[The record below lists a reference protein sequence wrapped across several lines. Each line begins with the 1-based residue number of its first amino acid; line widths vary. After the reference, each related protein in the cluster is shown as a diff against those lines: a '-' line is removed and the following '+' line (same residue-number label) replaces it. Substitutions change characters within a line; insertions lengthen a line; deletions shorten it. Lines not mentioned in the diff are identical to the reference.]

1 MSVFDSLVRATL
13 PVTPRPV
20 VHFFARRYVAG
31 SRLEQAIATVQRLAQ
46 QGCCATIDVL
56 GESVVERQ
64 HAVAAVAAYYEVL
77 EAITANSLPAH
88 VSLKPTQMG
97 LNIDRSFC
105 RDNIA
110 AVLERARTSGIF
122 VRIDMEDSPTTDATL
137 AVYRELVGRYPGGT
151 GVVLQARL
159 RRTFADAAALA
170 SPGTN
175 VRLCKGIYLEPRPIA
190 YEERD
195 IIRSAFVHA
204 LELLLEGGAHVGIAS
219 QSSTASDWPRTA
231 TSSRCCSAS
240 TRSCGVSSPT
250 RAIGF
255 ACMSPSGRTG
265 TRTRSDVCART
276 RPSPA
281 WAYRRSCV
289 AAWKTRD
296 RHEARSPR
304 QQG

>member
-1 MSVFDSLVRATL
+1 MSMFDSLVRATL
-13 PVTPRPV
+13 PVTPKPMI
-20 VHFFARRYVAG
+20 HFFARRYVAG
-31 SRLEQAIATVQRLAQ
+31 SRLEQAIATVQWLAQ

-64 HAVAAVAAYYEVL
+64 HAVTAVAAYHEVL

-110 AVLERARTSGIF
+110 AVLERAHSKGIF

-137 AVYRELVGRYPGGT
+137 AIYRELVGHFPSGT

-159 RRTFADAAALA
+159 RRTFADASALA
-170 SPGTN
+170 NPGTN

-195 IIRSAFVHA
+195 IIRNAFVHA
-204 LELLLEGGAHVGIAS
+204 LEILLEGGAHVGIATHDEWLVCKALAII
-219 QSSTASDWPRTA
+219 QRLKLGKDRYEFQMLL
-231 TSSRCCSAS
+231 
-240 TRSCGVSSPT
+240 GVDPELRRILVDAGHRLRVYVPFGSHWYPYSVRRLRENPT
-250 RAIGF
+250 IARVGLEAF
-255 ACMSPSGRTG
+255 LRGRME
-265 TRTRSDVCART
+265 S
-276 RPSPA
+276 
-281 WAYRRSCV
+281 
-289 AAWKTRD
+289 
-296 RHEARSPR
+296 
-304 QQG
+304 